1 MPKQLVG
8 RQGNVS
14 WQGFGSAIQEWVTD
28 SKLGCLQVTSA
39 ATLHLFP
46 AGTTIHPNPV
56 SKGSLLFI
64 LRGALALQKAPP
76 SEPPHTPAVTQQASA
91 QLRHSQQGTS
101 SPGAVH
107 VTPGQSPLPL
117 LLQDPV
123 DDHQLVGFAGSAAAA
138 MHVPGAQAGI
148 NPQAAEADSQAA
160 DCQQWE
166 LVDDMNRKASLVD
179 SASTQQIVPDSTD
192 RSSEVS
198 SVTAGQTQAS
208 GKCTTGSQ
216 PANISHASGLVDTVK
231 GQSASSQQSGLI
243 GSAGGQSGLVDRQ
256 SALVDRQSGLVDGA
270 DKQSDLVDRQ
280 SDLVDI
286 AGGQSGLVDR
296 QLDLVDSVGG
306 QSGRQ
311 DVAHEQRLAPNS
323 DVQADQYEQTAQK
336 DVLDARGCAFGLPGL
351 ILGAPLDARVAAKTV
366 VEAYAIPWA
375 LLQVLDSSECT
386 SCSGLV

>member
-1 MPKQLVG
+1 M
-8 RQGNVS
+8 
-14 WQGFGSAIQEWVTD
+14 
-28 SKLGCLQVTSA
+28 TSG

-91 QLRHSQQGTS
+91 QLRHSQQATS

-107 VTPGQSPLPL
+107 VTPDQSPLPL
-117 LLQDPV
+117 LLQDPA
-123 DDHQLVGFAGSAAAA
+123 DDHQSVGFTGFAAAA
-138 MHVPGAQAGI
+138 MHVPGVQAGK
-148 NPQAAEADSQAA
+148 NPQAAESDSQAA
-160 DCQQWE
+160 DSQQWE

-179 SASTQQIVPDSTD
+179 SASTQQIVPDSTG
-192 RSSEVS
+192 RSSEVL
-198 SVTAGQTQAS
+198 SVTAGQLQGS
-208 GKCTTGSQ
+208 GTCTTGSQ
-216 PANISHASGLVDTVK
+216 PANISHASGLVDTVS
-231 GQSASSQQSGLI
+231 GQSTSSQQSGLVD
-243 GSAGGQSGLVDRQ
+243 SAGAESGLVDRQ
-256 SALVDRQSGLVDGA
+256 SYLVDSAGAQSG
-270 DKQSDLVDRQ
+270 LVDRQ
-280 SDLVDI
+280 SDLVDS

-311 DVAHEQRLAPNS
+311 DVAPERRPAPVL
-323 DVQADQYEQTAQK
+323 DGQADQHEQAAQK

-351 ILGAPLDARVAAKTV
+351 MLGAPLDARVAAKTV
-366 VEAYAIPWA
+366 VEAYAVPWA

-386 SCSGLV
+386 FCSELI